1 MNCRTNKHGAIRFV
15 AMILFHSFL
24 RRLQGQV
31 LPIYFF
37 LATQSK
43 TMYYLFG
50 EQLQRPVNILNRN
63 LHKLAVEPVPT
74 SSLYVQR
81 ESNTARNCTPPPPR
95 YHDTTDIIKTQKQD
109 KDRREGK
116 GRRGLL
122 GDVLEC
128 RNNHLPVRMI
138 LTKVFGII
146 FSKHS
151 FGQVA
156 VYLFIL
162 VENS

>member
-1 MNCRTNKHGAIRFV
+1 MNCRTTKHGAIRFV

-63 LHKLAVEPVPT
+63 LHKLAEEPVPT
-74 SSLYVQR
+74 SSLYSGNQILPVIV
-81 ESNTARNCTPPPPR
+81 PPSPR
-95 YHDTTDIIKTQKQD
+95 YHDTTDILKTQKKD